1 MQEVRKVTK
10 FDRITFDENIM
21 NGQAC
26 IRGMRI
32 TVSLILNLIANNK
45 SFDDIIQDYPYIK
58 IEDIRQSLKY
68 AAF

>member
-1 MQEVRKVTK
+1 MTK